1 MLIRGVFVGINQRSV
16 EHAEPTNKLII
27 WESLMNRYQSAI
39 GLTLMSILLTN
50 CATVTRGSNQ
60 AFTVTSEPN
69 GAEVRFSSGLTCT
82 TPCTLTMKRRPG
94 FAVTVSKDGYDTQT
108 ANVVSQISGG
118 GGTAMAGNVI
128 LGGLIGAGVDAST
141 GAMNELVPNPLH
153 IVLDKA
159 DD

>member
-27 WESLMNRYQSAI
+27 WEYLMNRYQSAI

-69 GAEVRFSSGLTCT
+69 WAEVRFSSGLTFT
-82 TPCTLTMKRRPG
+82 TPCLSLIHISEPTRP
-94 FAVTVSKDGYDTQT
+94 Y
-108 ANVVSQISGG
+108 
-118 GGTAMAGNVI
+118 
-128 LGGLIGAGVDAST
+128 
-141 GAMNELVPNPLH
+141 
-153 IVLDKA
+153 
-159 DD
+159 

>member
-1 MLIRGVFVGINQRSV
+1 
-16 EHAEPTNKLII
+16 
-27 WESLMNRYQSAI
+27 MNRFLMVA
-39 GLTLMSILLTN
+39 GLTLVSILLTN
-50 CATVTRGSNQ
+50 CATVTRGSSQ
-60 AFTVTSEPN
+60 AFTVTSQPN
-69 GAEVRFSSGLTCT
+69 GAEVRFSSGLTCS

-94 FAVTVSKDGYDTQT
+94 FTVTVSKEGYETQT
-108 ANVVSQISGG
+108 ASVVSQISGG

-159 DD
+159 DK

>member
-1 MLIRGVFVGINQRSV
+1 
-16 EHAEPTNKLII
+16 
-27 WESLMNRYQSAI
+27 MNRHFMAI
-39 GLTLMSILLTN
+39 GLTLACALLSN
-50 CATVTRGSNQ
+50 CATVTRGSSQ
-60 AFTVTSEPN
+60 AFTITSEPN
-69 GAEVRFSSGLTCT
+69 GAEVRFSTGLTCT

-94 FAVTVSKDGYDTQT
+94 FAVTVSKEGYDTQT

-153 IVLDKA
+153 IVLDRA
-159 DD
+159 TE